1 VAGSRLPSIAVATGP
16 LRDEAALAEGIR
28 RWVAE
33 EGDFLPG
40 AVPGGP
46 ALAVTSVVHASA
58 GMANET
64 LLVELGPDNPGI
76 VLRLP
81 PLEPS
86 FKEYDLAP
94 QAYVQDVVAGAGVPA
109 PAPVIMVTDRK
120 WIGTPF
126 LAMPWVHGIVPGP
139 APIFDEWITKA
150 SPVQQ
155 RQVQIEFIDTLA
167 AIHQVEW
174 SIPDLA
180 ANLVGPGV
188 TDALE
193 YWAGYV
199 EWAGE
204 GAPLPALVRGLE
216 WCRSHLLDGDASGAG
231 AVLLW
236 GDPRLGNLVFGDDR
250 KVRAVLDWDLAA
262 IGPPEMDLGW
272 VFGLDFMM
280 ERLFS
285 QVVPGFMSKVEA
297 VEHYEHQSG
306 HQVVDL
312 DWHEVFA
319 LVRALAINDRHER
332 IAAAARG
339 KRPRENPMGEILL
352 ARLNMLK

>member
-1 VAGSRLPSIAVATGP
+1 MATGA
-16 LRDEAALAEGIR
+16 LRDEAALADGIR

-46 ALAVTSVVHASA
+46 ALAMTSVVHASA

-64 LLVELGPDNPGI
+64 ILVELGPDHPGI

-86 FKEYDLAP
+86 FIKYDLAP
-94 QAYVQDVVAGAGVPA
+94 QALVQDVVAAAGVPA
-109 PAPVIMVTDRK
+109 PSPVIMVTDRK
-120 WIGTPF
+120 WIGTSF
-126 LAMPWVHGIVPGP
+126 LAMPWVHGVVPGG
-139 APIFDEWITKA
+139 APIFDEWITSA
-150 SPVQQ
+150 SPEQQ
-155 RQVQIEFIDTLA
+155 RTVQVEFINTIV
-167 AIHQVEW
+167 AIHQVDW
-174 SIPDLA
+174 STPDLA
-180 ANLVGPGV
+180 ANLVGPLV
-188 TDALE
+188 ADALD
-193 YWAGYV
+193 YWSGYV

-204 GAPLPALVRGLE
+204 GAPIPALERGLE
-216 WCRSHLLDGDASGAG
+216 WCRSRRPASDGGDGGS
-231 AVLLW
+231 VLLW

-250 KVRAVLDWDLAA
+250 LVRAVLDWDLAA

-285 QVVPGFMSKVEA
+285 QVVPGFMTKDEA
-297 VEHYEHQSG
+297 LAHYEHLSG

-339 KRPRENPMGEILL
+339 KAPRENPMGEILL
-352 ARLNMLK
+352 ARMEMVK